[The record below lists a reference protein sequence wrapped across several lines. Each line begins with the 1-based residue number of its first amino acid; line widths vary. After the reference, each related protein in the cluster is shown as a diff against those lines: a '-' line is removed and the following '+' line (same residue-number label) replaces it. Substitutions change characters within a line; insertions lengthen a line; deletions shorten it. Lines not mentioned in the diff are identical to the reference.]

1 MRRWRVPG
9 VPRRWWTGAVTE
21 TSAGAGAPARISAI
35 RWPLLLVLAS
45 LAALAPVATDLYLP
59 GFPELGADFGAEA
72 SAVQLTLTSFLV
84 GLAFGQLV
92 MGPLSDRRGRRGPL
106 IVSASVC
113 VAAGVVCAL
122 APTLPVLVLARLV
135 QGFAGAGGMV
145 IGRAIIADVVT
156 GRAAARAFT
165 LMITVGGV
173 APVLAPLV
181 GGLLADPIGW
191 RGMLWTVAVLCAAML
206 VGVLL
211 VIPET
216 HPAEARRHGRRRP
229 RWTASGPSCAPAR
242 YRAPVGRV
250 RASLR
255 RDDGLHLVL
264 AVRLPERRR
273 ARRGRLRPR
282 VRRERR
288 RADRPRA
295 GWPATSSTGG
305 RHAAWCARPSRSSS
319 PATVT
324 FLVLAL
330 ADVPAWLLPV
340 PIFVAVASN
349 GAIMGNSAAL
359 AMAEVRPV
367 AGTGSAVL
375 GFAQF
380 GLGALVAPLVGL
392 GGESSAVVPA
402 LVMTVA
408 SACGFLASRRLH
420 PVELRPVMSRVAPRM
435 LRVRLVTTRVRHE
448 AQLNESRGATQRI
461 TRRNSTDGGVLDG
474 DGDVV
479 EEAAQPDDG
488 GLGVAARVPVGGL
501 GDLHRLER
509 GVGDHEVEDGEAA
522 VGEAGRDERA
532 HLGAADRERQREQGG
547 DLHQDRAV
555 DDPEP
560 LHLHLERTLA
570 LAGGAELGH
579 RVRHLL
585 QAAPASAR
593 RRRAAGCRAPPRRR
607 GGR

>member
-1 MRRWRVPG
+1 M
-9 VPRRWWTGAVTE
+9 TE

-191 RGMLWTVAVLCAAML
+191 RGMLWTVVVLCAAML

-216 HPAEARRHGRRRP
+216 HPGGGTATGR
-229 RWTASGPSCAPAR
+229 
-242 YRAPVGRV
+242 RV
-250 RASLR
+250 RAGRRPDRPAHPGVPRAAGGVRPQLR

-273 ARRGRLRPR
+273 ASTRS
-282 VRRERR
+282 
-288 RADRPRA
+288 
-295 GWPATSSTGG
+295 AT
-305 RHAAWCARPSRSSS
+305 ASRS
-319 PATVT
+319 
-324 FLVLAL
+324 
-330 ADVPAWLLPV
+330 
-340 PIFVAVASN
+340 
-349 GAIMGNSAAL
+349 G
-359 AMAEVRPV
+359 
-367 AGTGSAVL
+367 
-375 GFAQF
+375 
-380 GLGALVAPLVGL
+380 
-392 GGESSAVVPA
+392 
-402 LVMTVA
+402 
-408 SACGFLASRRLH
+408 
-420 PVELRPVMSRVAPRM
+420 
-435 LRVRLVTTRVRHE
+435 
-448 AQLNESRGATQRI
+448 
-461 TRRNSTDGGVLDG
+461 
-474 DGDVV
+474 
-479 EEAAQPDDG
+479 
-488 GLGVAARVPVGGL
+488 
-501 GDLHRLER
+501 
-509 GVGDHEVEDGEAA
+509 
-522 VGEAGRDERA
+522 
-532 HLGAADRERQREQGG
+532 
-547 DLHQDRAV
+547 
-555 DDPEP
+555 
-560 LHLHLERTLA
+560 
-570 LAGGAELGH
+570 
-579 RVRHLL
+579 
-585 QAAPASAR
+585 
-593 RRRAAGCRAPPRRR
+593 
-607 GGR
+607 